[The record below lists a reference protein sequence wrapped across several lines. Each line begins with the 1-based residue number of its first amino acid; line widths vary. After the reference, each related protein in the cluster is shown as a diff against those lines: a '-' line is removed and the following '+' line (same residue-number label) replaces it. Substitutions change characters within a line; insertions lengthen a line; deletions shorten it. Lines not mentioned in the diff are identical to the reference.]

1 MSGAGGSE
9 FARFADPH
17 QFRSKNARARALCA
31 EQLRLGPRGPGIRIC
46 VSKGFPVRGSQ
57 RRLRRGREL
66 VHRVPGHARALFR
79 VQRALLDGLRG
90 FYAGGKRPGPRGR
103 GVSEGPVGGG
113 LGVRVLSGRA
123 QSSCGDERRV
133 RGSYRRRIYDRG
145 SFEAGRVLETDQ
157 GVEPVQDRVSGLG
170 KC

>member
-1 MSGAGGSE
+1 M
-9 FARFADPH
+9 
-17 QFRSKNARARALCA
+17 
-31 EQLRLGPRGPGIRIC
+31 
-46 VSKGFPVRGSQ
+46 RGSQ

-113 LGVRVLSGRA
+113 RA

-133 RGSYRRRIYDRG
+133 RWRYCRRIYDRG
-145 SFEAGRVLETDQ
+145 SLEAGRVLETDQ